1 MSTKNKKVA
10 EEASKV
16 TRIKF
21 LKNPIALSLSYLPGD
36 VCELD
41 CEKAEL
47 LIQMGFAEIATE
59 EVATDAPATE
69 NATDEQPE

>member
-10 EEASKV
+10 EETSKV
-16 TRIKF
+16 TRVKF

-41 CEKAEL
+41 AEKAEL

-59 EVATDAPATE
+59 NEAAQL
-69 NATDEQPE
+69 ATDEQPENAE